1 MRNCLFWQLLSLVD
15 PLRDHILVIT
25 DLRNTDK
32 SRFVVKGIQF
42 AAKAANTRVELRMSR
57 AFRQTTFSL
66 LRISRLVRSLLSAAD
81 VH

>member
-15 PLRDHILVIT
+15 PLRDHIIVIT

-57 AFRQTTFSL
+57 AFRQTTFFPTAHELACSKL
-66 LRISRLVRSLLSAAD
+66 VISR
-81 VH
+81 

>member
-15 PLRDHILVIT
+15 PLKDHMIVIN

-57 AFRQTTFSL
+57 AFRQTTFFPTTHKQTCSM
-66 LRISRLVRSLLSAAD
+66 LVICR
-81 VH
+81 

>member
-15 PLRDHILVIT
+15 PLRDHVIVIN

-42 AAKAANTRVELRMSR
+42 AAKAANTGVELRMSR
-57 AFRQTTFSL
+57 AFRQTTFFPTAHEQTCSKL
-66 LRISRLVRSLLSAAD
+66 VISR
-81 VH
+81 